1 MTKLKF
7 IEFDVLKPNSL
18 KVLDLARSVASIG
31 KSYSV
36 SIKVIERDRETE
48 SIQMLI
54 EADNINYNKLIKKI
68 EDSGATIHSLD
79 AVGVGPKPK
88 II

>member
-7 IEFDVLKPNSL
+7 IEFDVLKPNKL

-48 SIQMLI
+48 SIQIFI
-54 EADNINYNKLIKKI
+54 EADNIDYNKLIKKI

>member
-7 IEFDVLKPNSL
+7 IELDVLKPNKL
-18 KVLDLARSVASIG
+18 KVIDLARNVASIE

-48 SIQMLI
+48 SIQIFI
-54 EADNINYNKLIKKI
+54 EADNIDYNKLIKKI

>member
-7 IEFDVLKPNSL
+7 IEFDVLKPNKL
-18 KVLDLARSVASIG
+18 KVIDLARNVASIG

-48 SIQMLI
+48 SIQIFI
-54 EADNINYNKLIKKI
+54 EADNIDYNKLIKKI

-88 II
+88 TI